1 MGTNNSLIKKRLHQ
15 LKLESGSHSPSIAT
29 ILTELPELKIKIDAC
44 FLSNPYATDLFMQ
57 YLSEITSTKTFRDIL
72 EYYPPQNYDVR
83 KKIAPILGVKEGQVF
98 VGNGA
103 IEIIQVCIHRFAGRK
118 IALPIPTFSSYYE
131 FALADTD
138 VVFFELQEDKNF
150 TLDVESFSKFIRD
163 SKADTAIII
172 NPNNPVGNYL
182 YKEHIVR
189 FLQDNRHL
197 DLIVLDESFI
207 HFAYEN
213 ETLDLICNND
223 LIDEYPNLVIVKS
236 MSKDFG
242 IAGIRAGYG
251 LMSEIRVKSLLQ
263 NGYLW
268 NISGLADY
276 FFSLYSDADFQ
287 KKYEHLRKK
296 YIQESELFFKD
307 LSCINGIKTFPTRS
321 NFALIKIPT
330 FISSFDFC
338 VDLLIESGIYL
349 RDCNDKIGLTNK
361 GGFIRV
367 ASRSLEE
374 NKRIAKSIENYFK

>member
-1 MGTNNSLIKKRLHQ
+1 MKELIKEKIRL
-15 LKLESGSHSPSIAT
+15 LKNESGTHSPSIAT
-29 ILTELPELKIKIDAC
+29 LLSEIPELQIKIDAC
-44 FLSNPYATDLFMQ
+44 FLSNPYATDLFIEELNQ
-57 YLSEITSTKTFRDIL
+57 VVLQKKFRDIL

-103 IEIIQVCIHRFAGRK
+103 IEIIQACIHRFAGKK

-131 FALADTD
+131 YALADAD
-138 VVFFELQEDKNF
+138 VVFYELQEDNDF
-150 TLDVESFSKFIRD
+150 TLDIESFSRFIKD
-163 SKADTAIII
+163 NKADTAIII

-182 YKEHIVR
+182 YKEHITR

-213 ETLDLICNND
+213 ESLDLISNND

-251 LMSEIRVKSLLQ
+251 LMSETRVESLLR

-276 FFSLYSDADFQ
+276 FFTLYSDADFQ

-296 YIQESELFFKD
+296 YIQESESFFKD
-307 LSCINGIKTFPTRS
+307 LTCINKIKTFPTRS
-321 NFALIKIPT
+321 NFALIKIPS

-338 VDLLIESGIYL
+338 VDLLIENGIYL

-374 NKRIAKSIENYFK
+374 NKRIVKSIENYFK